1 MLLRV
6 VLAAALCVVLSS
18 GATHH
23 NPYCELSEMHT
34 MCQYEGIGPACKR
47 VEARE
52 VSHEDINVIV
62 DMHNQLRSKLATGF
76 ERRGRFP
83 QAIRLQKQLPAAN
96 MLQLEW
102 DDELAR
108 VAQRLADQCVYRH
121 DCKECRALD
130 RFDVGQNLAVTH
142 GADKGKQPNWKAT
155 IGQWFDEVRAFN
167 HSNIKPFKFS
177 HDFGHFTQM
186 VWATTQMIG
195 CGYSMYFAGGQ
206 WNKLYVCNYGP
217 MGNVLFDEVYEAGP
231 SCSRCPAGTQCST
244 HYPGLCAGGAKSG
257 HLQAGTSIQDLLNQL
272 SGGSSGQP
280 APQAGG
286 LGGQSIQ
293 DMISQL
299 GGGGNGGQ
307 QGGGQSIQDM
317 INQLSGGGGYGG
329 QQGGGQSN
337 SIQDMINQLGGGG
350 YGGQQG
356 GGQSIQDMINQLG
369 GGGGY
374 GGQQGGGQSIQ
385 DMINQLAGG
394 GYGGQQGGGQSIQDM
409 INQLGGG
416 GGYGGQQGGGQS
428 IQDMINQL
436 GGGGYG
442 GQQGGGQ
449 SIQDMINQLGGGGYD
464 VQQGGGQSIQDMI
477 NQLGGGGNGYVGQQG
492 ATQADGLG
500 GQSIQDLLN
509 QLYGSSAAA
518 PPQAH
523 GSQQHPAP
531 GGHRGSSG
539 KELLHCDFDQVS
551 CKISF
556 KGVPWKPQAT
566 STSHGNA
573 LTATVK
579 AGEGTE
585 VLFEQIIQNPPS
597 QELCI
602 YFSYMKY
609 ESQGRQPVPLLMTIE
624 AMKSN
629 VVNKPNALPQNT
641 KDMLSYALQ
650 LKQVNAPMR
659 LHFSLSVPKTAAG
672 QVTVVAVDNIK
683 VVPGQC

>member
-52 VSHEDINVIV
+52 VDHEDINVITSARGTETG
-62 DMHNQLRSKLATGF
+62 RSVCL
-76 ERRGRFP
+76 
-83 QAIRLQKQLPAAN
+83 QARLQGVPS
-96 MLQLEW
+96 
-102 DDELAR
+102 AR
-108 VAQRLADQCVYRH
+108 PFRR
-121 DCKECRALD
+121 
-130 RFDVGQNLAVTH
+130 GQNLAVTH

-155 IGQWFDEVRAFN
+155 IRQWFDEVRAFN

-436 GGGGYG
+436 GGGGGYG

-449 SIQDMINQLGGGGYD
+449 SIQDMINQLGGGGYGG
-464 VQQGGGQSIQDMI
+464 QQGGGQSIQDMI

-492 ATQADGLG
+492 ATQAGGLG